1 MGLLPFI
8 EFSGSGEL
16 TVPRTSF
23 FLLLGAVVLAAVAVL
38 IARVYLTQPAA
49 APPVQVV
56 AAPVTVPVAV
66 ASSAVAFGEKLLP
79 EKVKIAQFPK
89 DSVPEGSFPSYAAII
104 AGGERVA
111 VRTIAPSEPLLAK
124 SLSGKGGRLSAS
136 GLIEVNM
143 RAVSVPVSD
152 VSGVAGFPA
161 SGDRVDV
168 FLTRALKVGRAPGPI
183 VEQQATS
190 ILLQNVRVLA
200 VGQDADEAKSKPE
213 VVRTATLE
221 VTPTQ
226 AQKLILAQTSG
237 ALSLALRGLADAA
250 PQPLGIVSVADL
262 HDGGTP
268 GIVRTRTTVRTVRRT
283 APRRVIETVE
293 IVRAGKSETYA
304 LPHAG

>member
-1 MGLLPFI
+1 M
-8 EFSGSGEL
+8 
-16 TVPRTSF
+16 
-23 FLLLGAVVLAAVAVL
+23 
-38 IARVYLTQPAA
+38 
-49 APPVQVV
+49 
-56 AAPVTVPVAV
+56 
-66 ASSAVAFGEKLLP
+66 
-79 EKVKIAQFPK
+79 
-89 DSVPEGSFPSYAAII
+89 
-104 AGGERVA
+104 
-111 VRTIAPSEPLLAK
+111 
-124 SLSGKGGRLSAS
+124 
-136 GLIEVNM
+136 
-143 RAVSVPVSD
+143 
-152 VSGVAGFPA
+152 
-161 SGDRVDV
+161 
-168 FLTRALKVGRAPGPI
+168 
-183 VEQQATS
+183 
-190 ILLQNVRVLA
+190 LA

>member
-1 MGLLPFI
+1 M
-8 EFSGSGEL
+8 
-16 TVPRTSF
+16 PRTSF

-38 IARVYLTQPAA
+38 IARVYLTPTV
-49 APPVQVV
+49 APPPPQVV

-66 ASSAVAFGEKLLP
+66 ASAPIGFGEKIVA
-79 EKVKIAQFPK
+79 EKIKIAQFPK

-111 VRTIAPSEPLLAK
+111 VRTIAPSEPLLTK

-168 FLTRALKVGRAPGPI
+168 FLTRAVKIGRTPGPV
-183 VEQQATS
+183 VEQQATAV
-190 ILLQNVRVLA
+190 LLQNIRVLA

-237 ALSLALRGLADAA
+237 ALSLVLRGLADAA
-250 PQPLGIVSVADL
+250 PQPLGVVTIADL
-262 HDGGTP
+262 HDGSAVP
-268 GIVRTRTTVRTVRRT
+268 GIVRTRTTTRIRTVRR
-283 APRRVIETVE
+283 APVIETVE
-293 IVRAGKSETYA
+293 IVRGGKSETYA